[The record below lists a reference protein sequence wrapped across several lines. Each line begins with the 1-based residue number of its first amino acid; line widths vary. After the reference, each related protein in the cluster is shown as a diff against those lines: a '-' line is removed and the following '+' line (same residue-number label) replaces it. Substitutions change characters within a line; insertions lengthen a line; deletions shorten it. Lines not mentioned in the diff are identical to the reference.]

1 MLKVLIVDD
10 EQNFRFYLRD
20 IINWDNYN
28 CKIVATCETGDEALE
43 IIQNQSVDLVL
54 IDLKILEIIGLELIQ
69 DMKSRGHCINVIAL
83 GNLIN
88 YHSVKEAIKLGALDY
103 YVKTNITEADIIS
116 VIDSVLKKIKKQ
128 LQQQNIQLEANRI
141 KRESFKMGR
150 KTFLTTIITG
160 DIYYSP
166 SELEQYMSMYHLFES
181 QLCLYCL
188 NFEKEIDVNH
198 FSYIDAV
205 IDDQFKDF
213 DYDIIHLNRDKI
225 LVVLYEKVKIEEKV
239 LIEIWDNIMKILTQY
254 LESDL
259 KLSNRWIID
268 SIKESTACLRL
279 LQQDSVREK
288 SPFITNEQLS
298 NCRFEVRSILNYIHE
313 HYHERITLQDLSAFA
328 CLNEAYLSRLF
339 KAETKKTIN
348 SYINELRIYR
358 AKELLKTPDIMVKE
372 VAQLV
377 GIKDQLYF
385 NRVFKKFCGENP
397 TDYQER
403 FKRITL

>member
-1 MLKVLIVDD
+1 LLKVLIIDD
-10 EQNFRFYLRD
+10 EQEFRFYLRD
-20 IINWDNYN
+20 IINWGNYN

-43 IIQNQSVDLVL
+43 IMENQPVDLVL
-54 IDLKILEIIGLELIQ
+54 IDLKILKITGLELIQ
-69 DMKSRGHCINVIAL
+69 EMKVRRYSTKVIAL
-83 GNLIN
+83 GNSSN
-88 YHSVKEAIKLGALDY
+88 YHSVKDVMKLGVLDY
-103 YVKTNITEADIIS
+103 YVKPNITEADIIS
-116 VIDSVLKKIKKQ
+116 MIDNVFKEIKKE
-128 LQQQNIQLEANRI
+128 LQQQNIQAEEDRI
-141 KRESFKMGR
+141 RKESFKIGR
-150 KTFLTTIITG
+150 KTFLTTVMTG

-166 SELEQYMSMYHLFES
+166 SELEQYISMYHLFEP
-181 QLCLYCL
+181 QLSLYYL
-188 NFEKEIDVNH
+188 RFEKEIDFNQ

-205 IDDQFKDF
+205 ISDKLKDF
-213 DYDIIHLNRDKI
+213 DYDIIHLNQEKI

-239 LIEIWDNIMKILTQY
+239 LIEIWDNIMKILIQH
-254 LESDL
+254 LDSDL
-259 KLSNRWIID
+259 KLSNRWMID
-268 SIKESTACLRL
+268 SIKEATACLTL

-288 SPFITNEQLS
+288 SPLITTEQLS
-298 NCRFEVRSILNYIHE
+298 HCRLEVQSILNYIHE
-313 HYHERITLQDLSAFA
+313 HYNERITLQDLSAFA

-403 FKRITL
+403 FKRIIS